1 MHQAYKL
8 SIPYYLIFV
17 LLLITSA
24 VMLFKTNIGISP
36 NLVLDYYIGNEERF
50 ITAKS
55 SLGILKIIK
64 PHIFT
69 FALLSMV
76 LLHFLIFTNKRY
88 KKSTLF
94 LIYVTYIVAIMEMFS
109 PILIINGYEFFAYVK
124 LFSFFF
130 FLTLLVYISWLLF
143 YSITF
148 D

>member
-8 SIPYYLIFV
+8 SILYYLIFV